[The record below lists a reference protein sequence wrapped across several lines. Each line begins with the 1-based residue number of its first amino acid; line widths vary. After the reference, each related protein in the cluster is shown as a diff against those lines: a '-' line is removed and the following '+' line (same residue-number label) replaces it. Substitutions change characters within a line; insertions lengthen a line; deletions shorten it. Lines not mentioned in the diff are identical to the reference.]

1 MDSFPDSSE
10 SSESSEYSE
19 CPICIE
25 ELVNPFKTPCCNQ
38 ELHSECFSK
47 CINTNGKCPF
57 CRSIILDRRITI
69 EVINPL
75 ITQDQRQTKYMAFC
89 TSIIFCMFF
98 VYFLV
103 AVPINLNY
111 YNNNRNNSNNY
122 NSNFTKFN
130 NTLNWNMN

>member
-1 MDSFPDSSE
+1 MESFPYSSY
-10 SSESSEYSE
+10 SSEYSE

-38 ELHSECFSK
+38 ELHSECFNK

-57 CRSIILDRRITI
+57 CRSIIEDRRITI

-75 ITQDQRQTKYMAFC
+75 IIQDQRQTKYMAFC

-111 YNNNRNNSNNY
+111 SNNNNNY
-122 NSNFTKFN
+122 NPNFTKFN